1 MKTLAENIKNPQFVS
16 KGKITESDL
25 YANTNFVDSIKR
37 SIGVTPLSR
46 LTKLDMSVNSK
57 WQTSSEEEE
66 TPQEIQQQRKVST
79 KKFKEEEK
87 KVEPKQSPKKK
98 LNKPEDTIK

>member
-37 SIGVTPLSR
+37 SMGFTQINR

-66 TPQEIQQQRKVST
+66 TPQQQKKVST
-79 KKFKEEEK
+79 KKVKEEEK

-98 LNKPEDTIK
+98 LLKPEEPVKQ